1 MSIKVRLFSLFGLF
15 LIIVLANTVAVYI
28 WIGGVH
34 ARNVELNVAG
44 RQRMLSQKVAKE
56 ALFHSMGFEQKQEMQ
71 KTMKLFE
78 SSLVSLINGNEAM
91 GLAGAQNDEIKS
103 QFLRVK
109 TLWEAYASKLNELG
123 AGASPAALSQLSD
136 DALTVLKESNQAVQL
151 IEGEANDNIEQLGYV
166 VLGFLLLSLVLAVL
180 GAWYLHAFVIN
191 RILLIQKVSQ
201 EIAESKDLTKR
212 IGLPPSDEIG
222 ESAKAFD
229 DMIDSFLRLSK
240 ETQGLEKELRKQLDM
255 LEATSRENTES
266 MDTQRK
272 DIIHVSSAVNEMA
285 TTVQEVARNTQD
297 ASRVASK
304 AQEEANHGSELLEK
318 SMGLTHD
325 LASELLGA
333 AENIEKLAQA
343 SDSIGGI
350 ADTISTIAE
359 QTNLLALN
367 AAIEAARAG
376 EQGRGFAVVADEV
389 RTLAQRTQ
397 EATSEIHKLISSLQE
412 STEASVRTMEN
423 SKTKSEQGV
432 NQAELMAE
440 SLKSIIDSVQN
451 LSNINHQIATS
462 AEEQSAVA
470 EDINNNVLNIEN
482 KAEHTYENAETTA
495 KYAENLAAMAMQL
508 RTRLQEYKIG

>member
-1 MSIKVRLFSLFGLF
+1 MSIKLRLFSLFGLF
-15 LIIVLANTVAVYI
+15 LLILLTNTVVVFAWKSSVKE
-28 WIGGVH
+28 
-34 ARNVELNVAG
+34 RNFELNVAG
-44 RQRMLSQKVAKE
+44 RQRMLSQKVAEE
-56 ALFHSMGFEQKQEMQ
+56 ALFTAAGYDSRTEMRKTIQLFEASLNALISGNESMGLSG
-71 KTMKLFE
+71 T
-78 SSLVSLINGNEAM
+78 SDDDV
-91 GLAGAQNDEIKS
+91 
-103 QFLRVK
+103 R
-109 TLWEAYASKLNELG
+109 
-123 AGASPAALSQLSD
+123 SQLSRVKQLWEQYVNKLD
-136 DALTVLKESNQAVQL
+136 QLNSGASSDELSGIASDAANVLKELNIAVAM
-151 IEGEANDNIEQLGYV
+151 IEEDANRNIDRLGYI
-166 VLGFLLLSLVLAVL
+166 VLGFFLFSLLLAGL
-180 GAWYLHAFVIN
+180 GAWYLHAFVIY
-191 RILLIQKVSQ
+191 RILLIQQVSQ

-229 DMIDSFLRLSK
+229 DMIDSFLTLSR
-240 ETQGLEKELRKQLDM
+240 ETQDLEKELRKQLDM
-255 LEATSRENTES
+255 LEKTSRENTES
-266 MDTQRK
+266 MDMQRNE
-272 DIIHVSSAVNEMA
+272 IIHVSTAVNEMA
-285 TTVQEVARNTQD
+285 STVQEVARNTQD
-297 ASRVASK
+297 ASRVAGK
-304 AQEEANHGSELLEK
+304 AQEEANHGRELLEK

-325 LASELLGA
+325 LATELLGA
-333 AENIEKLAQA
+333 AKNIEKLAQA

-440 SLKSIIDSVQN
+440 SLKSIINSVQN
-451 LSNINHQIATS
+451 LSDINHQIASS
-462 AEEQSAVA
+462 AEEQSVVA
-470 EDINNNVLNIEN
+470 EDINNNVLKIEN